1 MPNQEFVAKKKLIYF
16 KFLAIDTT
24 YGLKDLAS
32 DIPSPGGKFSK
43 IHPRLG
49 HIRKPGE
56 NGKDRF

>member
-1 MPNQEFVAKKKLIYF
+1 MTDLI
-16 KFLAIDTT
+16 

-43 IHPRLG
+43 IHPRLS

-56 NGKDRF
+56 SGKDRF